1 MSDWTKVQLTER
13 ENELRN
19 GSKLTLVALYF
30 LLFTRCLNEQRLW
43 TLEALDD
50 TTSIRQASIGKV
62 SIGQASVSQVRRLVK
77 YVNSSSREGMG
88 RFVK

>member
-62 SIGQASVSQVRRLVK
+62 SIGQASVRQV
-77 YVNSSSREGMG
+77 Y
-88 RFVK
+88 